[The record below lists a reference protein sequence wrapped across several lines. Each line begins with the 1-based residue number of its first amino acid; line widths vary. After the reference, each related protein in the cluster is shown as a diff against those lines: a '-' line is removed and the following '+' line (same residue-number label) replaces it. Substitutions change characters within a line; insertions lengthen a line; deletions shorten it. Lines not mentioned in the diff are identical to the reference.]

1 MKANILLEGDIGT
14 GKTTA
19 FRTLLPAY
27 MIDTPKGPAISQD
40 GLGLSRVGIITL
52 EPNIEAALGPN
63 LCNGDLEVG
72 IHVHNIPPLDIG
84 WDIMVKYAK
93 LLNTLS
99 LDKVLETTDPDKPKY
114 RQFLEVFETMADFTC
129 DLCGENF
136 GPVDEWPEDSAI
148 GLDSLTGLTTV
159 ARQLVV
165 GGKPILSRP
174 EYNPIMNMIENFLML
189 YWGKTRCWAILTSH
203 IDREVSPITGQT
215 SITAHTIGQKL
226 APRLVKMPD
235 EIILSEVDDRG
246 RVTWSTVT
254 PGSITKRRRLP
265 RSSDLP
271 PTFAQFSK
279 EPE

>member
-27 MIDTPKGPAISQD
+27 IVEDGKGGTETEY
-40 GLGLSRVGIITL
+40 GLGLSRVAVITL
-52 EPNIEAALGPN
+52 EPGIEAALGPN
-63 LCNGDLEVG
+63 LCTGPVNG

-136 GPVDEWPEDSAI
+136 GPVDEWSEDAAI

-189 YWGKTRCWAILTSH
+189 YWGKTKCWAILTSH
-203 IDREVSPITGQT
+203 IDREVSSITGQT

-279 EPE
+279 ELE